1 MTMAKQTTSE
11 TFRAYII
18 FADSQPEQSWH
29 GLTYGK
35 ARWRYF
41 WIQRQFF
48 AGIFRNVKAYGY
60 EREGKA

>member
-1 MTMAKQTTSE
+1 MTKDL
-11 TFRAYII
+11 FRVYVT
-18 FADSQPEQSWH
+18 FADSQPEQAWQ
-29 GLTYGK
+29 GLTYTK

-60 EREGKA
+60 EMEGKA

>member
-1 MTMAKQTTSE
+1 MTNPVTSDL
-11 TFRAYII
+11 FRAYVT
-18 FADSQPEQSWH
+18 FANGEPEQSWA
-29 GLTYGK
+29 GLTYTK

-60 EREGKA
+60 ERA

>member
-1 MTMAKQTTSE
+1 MTKDL
-11 TFRAYII
+11 FRVYVT
-18 FADSQPEQSWH
+18 FADSQPEQAWQ
-29 GLTYGK
+29 GLTHTK

-60 EREGKA
+60 EMEGKA

>member
-1 MTMAKQTTSE
+1 MTNDL
-11 TFRAYII
+11 FRVYVT
-18 FADSQPEQSWH
+18 FADGQPEKQWQ
-29 GLTYGK
+29 GLTYTK

-60 EREGKA
+60 KMEGKA